1 MSRFNQIQN
10 NRQNNRQNIN
20 SIIQTHLNNINI
32 LANSIQESHS
42 LIERLQRQNY
52 IENNN
57 ATSSITNSLFESIL
71 NNDYSNND
79 SNRRDSSRT
88 TARNRRNRTTT
99 INNTDNDDSERRG
112 ESLFGRQNNLNA
124 PNYHVDND
132 NNVLYFTFDTLIP
145 SSYSNSTNSQAS
157 DLSFQTL
164 LITEENKE
172 IINSEISGN
181 TDLSSNTM
189 NYNLFEIQNFNLIEN
204 PINDVCPITRERFD
218 ATSEHILMIKNC
230 KHIFNKSAL
239 NIWLENNNTC
249 PCCRRNIIVN

>member
-1 MSRFNQIQN
+1 MSRFNQTQN
-10 NRQNNRQNIN
+10 NLQNIN
-20 SIIQTHLNNINI
+20 NIIQTHLNNISI

-57 ATSSITNSLFESIL
+57 RASSITNSLFESIL
-71 NNDYSNND
+71 NPDYSNND
-79 SNRRDSSRT
+79 TNRRDSSRT
-88 TARNRRNRTTT
+88 TARNTRNRTTRTTT
-99 INNTDNDDSERRG
+99 INNNENDNYERRG
-112 ESLFGRQNNLNA
+112 ESLFERQNNLNT

-145 SSYSNSTNSQAS
+145 TRDSNSTNSQAS

-164 LITEENKE
+164 LITEENKD
-172 IINSEISGN
+172 IINSQTNTELSGN
-181 TDLSSNTM
+181 SDLSSNTI
-189 NYNLFEIQNFNLIEN
+189 NYNLFEIQNFNLIET

-218 ATSEHILMIKNC
+218 ATSEHILMIKKC

-239 NIWLENNNTC
+239 
-249 PCCRRNIIVN
+249 